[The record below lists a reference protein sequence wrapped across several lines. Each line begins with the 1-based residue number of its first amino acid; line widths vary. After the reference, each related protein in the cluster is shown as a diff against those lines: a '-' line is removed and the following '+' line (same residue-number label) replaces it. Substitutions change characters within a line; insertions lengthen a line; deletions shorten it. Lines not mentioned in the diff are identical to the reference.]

1 MRFSAVK
8 TVEIVLPVKIVLT
21 AILWFVLL
29 APPVLA
35 AVQQAPPGQSEYV
48 PIKDLPP
55 TEQMPAAPLLIAA
68 YAFAWIAVMFY
79 LFTIWRRL
87 NKVETEMQALAA
99 KTIRR

>member
-1 MRFSAVK
+1 MRFSPVK
-8 TVEIVLPVKIVLT
+8 TVKVVLPVKIVLRSV
-21 AILWFVLL
+21 LWFVLL

-87 NKVETEMQALAA
+87 NRVEAEMRVLAQ
-99 KTIRR
+99 KTARR